1 MLFAGVPNVELLLY
15 ARGVHGQLP
24 SGAEGVGAWH
34 QRFLEWLGVLG
45 FLGEKGEETAAAKDV
60 AAFGRGEAVAQFV
73 GPGAMRARV

>member
-34 QRFLEWLGVLG
+34 QRFLDTMGAHRSFAPG
-45 FLGEKGEETAAAKDV
+45 STACPT
-60 AAFGRGEAVAQFV
+60 FTS
-73 GPGAMRARV
+73 